1 MWVFKTVDFHI
12 YDKNLYTKMQIDIYF
27 LEVTYVDANNCWIHF
42 IGVTLIWL
50 YKTAIVKKTT
60 QKCQFYHLTK

>member
-1 MWVFKTVDFHI
+1 VGFQDRRFP
-12 YDKNLYTKMQIDIYF
+12 YLRKNSYTKMQIDIYF
-27 LEVTYVDANNCWIHF
+27 LEVTYVDANNCWIYF

-50 YKTAIVKKTT
+50 YKTTIVKKTT